1 MFNYVR
7 YILSYILSYILN
19 TMSFSLVNQIEELK
33 EKLTDNEYKEL
44 LEEGMLIFNNL
55 NVLKEEN
62 DVLDKNQDYM
72 LTFSRALID
81 STAEALVE
89 LEVVEELYG
98 RIVVQNSK
106 LQRKLKSA
114 NDEIENIKKL
124 QDRASRINRGVKRV
138 RDD

>member
-1 MFNYVR
+1 
-7 YILSYILSYILN
+7 
-19 TMSFSLVNQIEELK
+19 MSFSLVNQIEELK

-55 NVLKEEN
+55 NVLTEEN
-62 DVLDKNQDYM
+62 DILTKNQDYM

-89 LEVVEELYG
+89 LEEVEELYG

-114 NDEIENIKKL
+114 KDEIENIKKL